1 MQIAQ
6 FEFETLYVTAL
17 SSSNTM
23 SAISPL
29 PVASAHPERESWRF
43 GKESSAERSDWSIEW
58 ILKRNCSMAPQ
69 QLFGLFGGLCVLS
82 MSIASFFWAQ
92 GAKLVMPF
100 AWLEMVAVGV
110 ALLIYARHA
119 ADQELIALNRGTLMV
134 QHTSG
139 NSIETVEF
147 VPEWVI
153 VEPVTGGKSLIE
165 LSGQGQRVEVGRFVR
180 PELRQQLANEL
191 RRAVR
196 VARGWQPCAS

>member
-1 MQIAQ
+1 
-6 FEFETLYVTAL
+6 
-17 SSSNTM
+17 
-23 SAISPL
+23 
-29 PVASAHPERESWRF
+29 
-43 GKESSAERSDWSIEW
+43 
-58 ILKRNCSMAPQ
+58 MAPQ

-82 MSIASFFWAQ
+82 MSIAGFFWAQ

-119 ADQELIALNRGTLMV
+119 ADEELIALSRGSLMV
-134 QHTSG
+134 RHTSG

-165 LSGQGQRVEVGRFVR
+165 LSGQGQRIEVGRFVR
-180 PELRQQLANEL
+180 PELRQQFALQGAGVEVSSQLLSMLPYIATIVVLALISRNPAFIRL
-191 RRAVR
+191 NM
-196 VARGWQPCAS
+196 PASLGKPFHP